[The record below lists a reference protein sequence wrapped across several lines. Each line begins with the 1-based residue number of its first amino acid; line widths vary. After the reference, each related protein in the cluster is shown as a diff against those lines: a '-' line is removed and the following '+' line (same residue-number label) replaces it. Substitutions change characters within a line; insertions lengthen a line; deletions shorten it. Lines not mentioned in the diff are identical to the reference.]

1 LRTQT
6 ALLSEAVLAALDY
19 YIRESG
25 GSRGARMLCSA
36 NGTSTPAARQVNLEQ
51 IRFLAESTP
60 HRQEK
65 ILRYCP
71 ETGME
76 VFKRPL
82 RPIEDTGKIYFEKNW
97 AAFLTGTIYPEDV

>member
-1 LRTQT
+1 VQT
-6 ALLSEAVLAALDY
+6 ALLSEAVLAALDH
-19 YIRESG
+19 YIRDSG

-36 NGTSTPAARQVNLEQ
+36 DGTSTPASRQGDLEQ
-51 IRFLAESTP
+51 YRFLTEAAP

-65 ILRYCP
+65 ILLRYRP

-76 VFKRPL
+76 IVKRPL

-97 AAFLTGTIYPEDV
+97 GAFLTGAIYPEDN